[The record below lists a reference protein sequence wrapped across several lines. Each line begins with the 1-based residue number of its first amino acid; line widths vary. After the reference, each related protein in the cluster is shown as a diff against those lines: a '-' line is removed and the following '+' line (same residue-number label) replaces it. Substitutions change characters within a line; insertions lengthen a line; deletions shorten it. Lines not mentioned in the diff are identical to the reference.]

1 MMKCSYGND
10 TYENIQKRRMAAII
24 LDNPELLMMHS
35 QARFDV
41 SITFSPFPFGCYYS
55 LFQFWGLM
63 FCLSISISV
72 YLNLTSLIYSPPLLP
87 LHTRALIFL

>member
-1 MMKCSYGND
+1 MKCSYGND

-41 SITFSPFPFGCYYS
+41 SITFSPFPF
-55 LFQFWGLM
+55 LLLLQ
-63 FCLSISISV
+63 
-72 YLNLTSLIYSPPLLP
+72 LNL
-87 LHTRALIFL
+87 IFGF